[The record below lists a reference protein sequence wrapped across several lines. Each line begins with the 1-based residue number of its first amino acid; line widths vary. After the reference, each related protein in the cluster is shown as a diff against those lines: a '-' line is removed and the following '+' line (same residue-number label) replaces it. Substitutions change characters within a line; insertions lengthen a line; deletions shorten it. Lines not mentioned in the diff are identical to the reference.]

1 MGENDR
7 RVGEYMINIL
17 DKAKRYDEL
26 KAENEQLK
34 RKIETIEHNYEIS
47 IEECRELQRKIS
59 SLQSA
64 NDGYREVLEY
74 KDSIIDRYGKAV
86 GRLCGINYDKRGSAT
101 LSEDL
106 IDVLEVVSTSEA
118 SMDIGDAFRDVY
130 NKSHPYEGYN
140 PAFDVEVV
148 KRNMND
154 LYNNYISPYNLQDNT
169 PKKFQDGLIMLKPR
183 RYHFVDREGFQFNDL
198 PYTGEDDEV

>member
-1 MGENDR
+1 MDKIK
-7 RVGEYMINIL
+7 EYMSVIIE
-17 DKAKRYDEL
+17 KAKKYDEV
-26 KAENEQLK
+26 KEENEQLK
-34 RKIETIEHNYEIS
+34 RKIETIEHNYEVS
-47 IEECRELQRKIS
+47 IEECRDLQRKIS

-74 KDSIIDRYGKAV
+74 KDSIIDRYGKAI
-86 GRLCGINYDKRGSAT
+86 GSLCGINYDKRGSAT

-118 SMDIGDAFRDVY
+118 AMDIGDTFRDVY

-148 KRNMND
+148 KRNMNN
-154 LYNNYISPYNLQDNT
+154 LYNNYISPYNGNT
-169 PKKFQDGLIMLKPR
+169 LKKFQNELNYLKPR
-183 RYHFVDREGFQFNDL
+183 QYHFVDREGFQINDL